1 MLEKYILIYVNSQQ
15 LVQHMFDGERI
26 AKKAETTWLSLD
38 YYVRKESVI
47 EIERQK
53 YELKDSI

>member
-1 MLEKYILIYVNSQQ
+1 
-15 LVQHMFDGERI
+15 MFDGERI